1 LETESAL
8 AKLSASRFGGGAHV
22 RDPRRRRAVAA
33 GVDARLATLS
43 LVWWLKRRQ
52 KKLVAALSG

>member
-8 AKLSASRFGGGAHV
+8 AKLSAS
-22 RDPRRRRAVAA
+22 RAVAA